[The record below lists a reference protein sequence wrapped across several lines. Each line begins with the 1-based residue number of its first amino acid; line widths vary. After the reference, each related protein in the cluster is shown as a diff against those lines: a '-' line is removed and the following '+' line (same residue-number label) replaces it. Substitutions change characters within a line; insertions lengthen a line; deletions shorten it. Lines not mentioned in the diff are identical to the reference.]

1 MYMKRGIKRIIIAGA
16 TYLVDSVINRGNLE
30 MEADEFKILFLR
42 VVKDA
47 KKKYNFKLWD
57 FVLLDDRF
65 YFLIKPGKGESL
77 SKIMQW
83 IKCNFTK
90 RWNKAHGIPR
100 GHLWG
105 ERFHSEIVKNRQEFD
120 WMSGFINMYAAAA
133 QLVKKAKEWLFCG
146 MYHKLKKLAWIVSE
160 PEEGELYFPT
170 QAELDAAYGRA
181 AA

>member
-1 MYMKRGIKRIIIAGA
+1 
-16 TYLVDSVINRGNLE
+16 
-30 MEADEFKILFLR
+30 MEAAEFKILFLR

-47 KKKYNFKLWD
+47 KKKYKFKLWN
-57 FVLLDDRF
+57 FVLLDNRF
-65 YFLIKPGKGESL
+65 FFLIKPGKGESL

-90 RWNKAHGIPR
+90 RWNKEHGIK

-105 ERFHSEIVKNRQEFD
+105 ERFHSMIIRNKPEYDR
-120 WMSGFINMYAAAA
+120 MSGFIDMYAAAV
-133 QLVKKAKEWLFCG
+133 QLVKKAKEWVFCG
-146 MYHKLKKLAWIVSE
+146 LYNKLEKLLWLVSE

-170 QAELDAAYGRA
+170 KEQLA